1 MALNYLSE
9 MLKLPVI
16 DSDGEKVGIVN
27 DMGIATGEVFPHVT
41 SLAFQGPG
49 NTPFMISWRKYV
61 DHMDESGV
69 YLNCPATDIRFS
81 YLQPDEVLVARDI
94 LNKQI
99 VDTQGIKVVRVND
112 IKFSTT
118 DDGQL
123 RLLGAEVGARGL
135 LRALSP
141 GLERVVVRMSKALG
155 KPLEEDIIAW
165 SYMDLL
171 DRNTT
176 QLQLSV
182 SHKTLA
188 ELHPADVADII
199 EQLDPRL
206 RSQVFAQLDTTQAAE
221 AISEIEDD
229 ELMTEMLEGMSDRD
243 AASMLAAMD
252 PDDAADL
259 VEELDYEKAEKL
271 LRLMGVQEEKAI
283 RILLGYAENTA
294 GRIMTSDFVALP
306 GTATVSDAIAA
317 IAELDEDFQ
326 AVYYVYTTDSDGA
339 LTGVLSLRRLIVAD
353 PDKPLK
359 DLAYKDVVF
368 VSPELDQED
377 VAEEMTKY
385 NLVAIPVC
393 DDHQRILGIVT
404 FDDAMEVMAEEH
416 EEDLKIAGMGNAENA
431 GGEKTSA
438 LAWFGERQY
447 WVVIWVICSSIIALV
462 VGALGGQVESFIY
475 PMCTM
480 PVALLTASRTV
491 TYVKNF
497 FLEYDEPDD
506 EPKPYLAFW
515 VKNVGLG
522 ILFALIILICGQMV
536 SLAGFADTASATL
549 ALFKQCFNLTAVVTL
564 VSFMTSVIYLKV
576 LFWRDEHDLD
586 TSGAALTF
594 IGILVAAVLYT
605 VGAIWIVLA

>member
-16 DSDGEKVGIVN
+16 DADGEKIGAVN

-49 NTPFMISWRKYV
+49 KTAFMISWRKFV

-69 YLNCPATDIRFS
+69 YLNCPSTDVRFS

-99 VDTQGIKVVRVND
+99 VDTHGLKVVRVND

-123 RLLGAEVGARGL
+123 HLLGAEVGVRGL

-141 GLERVVVRMSKALG
+141 RLERVAVRISKAVG
-155 KPLEEDIIAW
+155 APLEEDIIAW

-229 ELMTEMLEGMSDRD
+229 EVAGEMLEGMSDVD

-306 GTATVSDAIAA
+306 DTATVADAVRA
-317 IAELDEDFQ
+317 IGELDEDFE
-326 AVYYVYTTDSDGA
+326 AVYYVYTTDEDGA
-339 LTGVLSLRRLIVAD
+339 VSGVLSLRRLIVAD
-353 PDKPLK
+353 PATPLK
-359 DLAYKDVVF
+359 ELAYKDVVF

-385 NLVAIPVC
+385 NLVAVPVC

-404 FDDAMEVMAEEH
+404 FDDAMEVMTEEH
-416 EEDLKIAGMGNAENA
+416 EEDLKIAGMGNAENV
-431 GGEKTSA
+431 GSEKTSA
-438 LAWFGERQY
+438 LTWFGERQY
-447 WVVIWVICSSIIALV
+447 WVVVWAICSGIIAIALE
-462 VGALGGQVESFIY
+462 ALGGNATSFIY

-515 VKNVGLG
+515 IRNFLLG
-522 ILFALIILICGQMV
+522 IVFALVIVLCGQMV
-536 SLAGFADTASATL
+536 SLVGFPDAGGASL
-549 ALFKQCFNLTAVVTL
+549 RLFKRCFGLTAIVTL
-564 VSFMTSVIYLKV
+564 ISFMTSVIYLKV
-576 LFWRDEHDLD
+576 LFWRDERDLD
-586 TSGAALTF
+586 TSGATLTLV
-594 IGILVAAVLYT
+594 GILVAAVIYT
-605 VGAIWIVLA
+605 VGAIWIVLT